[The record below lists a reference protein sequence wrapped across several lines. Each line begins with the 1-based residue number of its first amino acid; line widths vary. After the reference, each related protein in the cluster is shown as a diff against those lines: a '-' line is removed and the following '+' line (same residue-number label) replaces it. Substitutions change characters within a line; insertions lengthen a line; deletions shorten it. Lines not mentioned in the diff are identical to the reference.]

1 MDIYR
6 ELIRERDAGRRSA
19 LVSIVTQSGSTP
31 SATAA
36 KMLVRADGTIA
47 GTVGGGAAEGRAIMV
62 AREVI
67 ASGLSQMLA
76 IDLHKNPTLDLGMIC
91 GGNLQFYIEAIMP
104 NRTVYI
110 FGGGHVGLMTEAICR
125 TLGLETV
132 VVDDREEF
140 ANPGRFPNAAGTHAG
155 PLAEA
160 TAHLSPNAASL
171 VFIAMRGHALD
182 QEALA
187 WALGTPAGYIGMIGS
202 KRKVLTVYRNLVA
215 AGFSPDAFAR
225 VRAPVGLEIGAEG
238 PEEIAVSVTAEMIAH
253 IRGADKACPLS
264 RTMDWCGTAEEG
276 KPLSVAS

>member
-1 MDIYR
+1 MDIYK
-6 ELIRERDAGRRSA
+6 ELVRERDAGRRAA

-36 KMLVRADGTIA
+36 KMLVRADGSIA
-47 GTVGGGAAEGRAIMV
+47 GTVGGGAAEGRAMVV

-67 ASGLSQMLA
+67 VTGLSQMLA

-91 GGNLQFYIEAIMP
+91 GGHLQFYIEAIMP

-132 VVDDREEF
+132 VVDDRVEF
-140 ANPGRFPNAAGTHAG
+140 ANAERFPAAASTHAG
-155 PLAEA
+155 PLAKT
-160 TAHLSPNAASL
+160 TAQLAPNASSL

-182 QEALA
+182 QEALV

-202 KRKVLTVYRNLVA
+202 KRKVLTVYNNLVA
-215 AGFSPDAFAR
+215 DGFAPEAFCR
-225 VRAPVGLEIGAEG
+225 VHAPVGLEIGAEG

-253 IRGADKACPLS
+253 IRGADKARSLT
-264 RTMDWCGTAEEG
+264 RTMDWCGSVGEAAS
-276 KPLSVAS
+276 LAVAS